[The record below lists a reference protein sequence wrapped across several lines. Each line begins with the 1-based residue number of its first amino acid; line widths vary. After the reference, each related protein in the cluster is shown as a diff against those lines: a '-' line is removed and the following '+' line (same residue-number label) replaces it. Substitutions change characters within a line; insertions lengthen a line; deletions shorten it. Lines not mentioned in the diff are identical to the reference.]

1 MPLVSVSFHQSC
13 PCCDGIRSIDS
24 TSRQV
29 LLSKEYFLWSS
40 LQQFD
45 KSFVS
50 RHFCWCVSDVNSFHR
65 EYRLN
70 TPTFLWDHSHIVP
83 LNQIEVTSET
93 WTSIVHNL
101 VVSTQWCNA
110 RSSLRCPCTID
121 WQFSR
126 PARLIFPSG
135 ASRPIGNIRTLRVR
149 VETIFGGLPCRHSLT
164 PCARSLFRPLLPSAC
179 YAGYLTVY
187 RGNIIF
193 ADVIVD
199 IFLINIGVNLTWD
212 QAQF

>member
-13 PCCDGIRSIDS
+13 PSFDGMRSIDS

-40 LQQFD
+40 LQRFD

-65 EYRLN
+65 EYHLN
-70 TPTFLWDHSHIVP
+70 TPTFLWDHSHSIKSHLDWSDLRD
-83 LNQIEVTSET
+83 LNFDCIQFSGFR
-93 WTSIVHNL
+93 
-101 VVSTQWCNA
+101 TQWCNA

-126 PARLIFPSG
+126 PTRLIFPLG
-135 ASRPIGNIRTLRVR
+135 ASRPIGNIRTHRVR
-149 VETIFGGLPCRHSLT
+149 VETIFWGPSVQALPHPLRVSLAR
-164 PCARSLFRPLLPSAC
+164 ARSLFCPLLPSAC
-179 YAGYLTVY
+179 YAG
-187 RGNIIF
+187 
-193 ADVIVD
+193 
-199 IFLINIGVNLTWD
+199 
-212 QAQF
+212 

>member
-13 PCCDGIRSIDS
+13 PSFDGIRSIDS

-40 LQQFD
+40 LQRFD

-50 RHFCWCVSDVNSFHR
+50 RHFCWCVSDVNSLHR

-70 TPTFLWDHSHIVP
+70 TPTFLWDYSHIVP

-93 WTSIVHNL
+93 LTSIVYNL
-101 VVSTQWCNA
+101 VVSGPSGVIQD
-110 RSSLRCPCTID
+110 LHYVCPCTID

-135 ASRPIGNIRTLRVR
+135 ASRPIGNIRTHRVR
-149 VETIFGGLPCRHSLT
+149 VETIFWGLPCRRSLT
-164 PCARSLFRPLLPSAC
+164 PCMSPSRAPVLSFAC
-179 YAGYLTVY
+179 YFQEPATQ
-187 RGNIIF
+187 
-193 ADVIVD
+193 A
-199 IFLINIGVNLTWD
+199 NLLSNSLN
-212 QAQF
+212 